1 MTDLGPTSIALLFC
15 VCALLILTSVML
27 SGTSDWAGIPVVLPF
42 LALGLVVGSTGLRPL
57 LYQDYEVCF
66 RLGTLTLVL
75 ILFDGGLNTPI
86 IQLRE
91 AIWPAALLATVGV
104 IGTMSLF
111 ALCARL
117 LNCSWTQAFLL
128 GAIVSSTDAAA
139 VFPILRSSGLQL
151 RKRVL
156 AVLELESG
164 LNDPIAVTLT
174 VALTASLSGQ
184 HPLTPA
190 FLAYI
195 PEQLA
200 IGALVGAAVGYG
212 GRWLILRARPVAGGL
227 YPLLTLALALLAFG
241 LPALAHGSGFL
252 GAYVAGAVLGNGAL
266 PYRGGIL
273 RVHDSLAWLGQV
285 AMYLL
290 LGLLAAPLGLL
301 KVAPQGII
309 LGLALAVFARP
320 LAVTLCV
327 LAFRYPL
334 KEVIYLGWVG
344 LRGAV
349 PIILSTYPVLA
360 QVEDATTIFHIV
372 FFVVLV
378 NSFIPGATVRWL
390 TRRLGLKSQEPAPA
404 PALLEVI
411 STRVLTGAEI
421 VSFSLEGSAAACGA
435 AISELPF
442 PPDSA
447 VILLI
452 RDGEMIAPKGATVL
466 SAGDHIY
473 VLCQTADRPFIQ
485 LIFGRSEAS

>member
-1 MTDLGPTSIALLFC
+1 MTALGPTSIALLFS

-27 SGTSDWAGIPVVLPF
+27 AGTSDWAGVPVVLPF
-42 LALGLVVGSTGLRPL
+42 LALGLIAGGTGLRPL

-66 RLGTLTLVL
+66 DLGTLTLVL
-75 ILFDGGLNTPI
+75 ILFDGGLNTPLA
-86 IQLRE
+86 QVQM
-91 AIWPAALLATVGV
+91 AIWPAAVLATVGV
-104 IGTMSLF
+104 VGTMSLF

-117 LNCSWTQAFLL
+117 FHSSWTQAFLL

-139 VFPILRSSGLQL
+139 VFPILRGSGLQL
-151 RKRVL
+151 RKRVV

-174 VALTASLSGQ
+174 IALTASLSGQ
-184 HPLTPA
+184 GPLT
-190 FLAYI
+190 LATLAHI
-195 PEQLA
+195 PIQLLLGA
-200 IGALVGAAVGYG
+200 IVGAAVGYG
-212 GRWLILRARPVAGGL
+212 GRWLMLRACPVAGGL
-227 YPLLTLALALLAFG
+227 YPLLTLAFALLGVG

-252 GAYVAGAVLGNGAL
+252 GAYVAAMVLGNGPM

-290 LGLLAAPLGLL
+290 LGLLAAPVELL
-301 KVAPQGII
+301 KVAPQGIV
-309 LGLALAVFARP
+309 LGLALALFARP

-327 LAFRYPL
+327 LAFRYPIR
-334 KEVIYLGWVG
+334 EVAYLGWVG

-349 PIILSTYPVLA
+349 PIILATYPILA
-360 QVEDATTIFHIV
+360 RVEGATIIFHVV

-378 NSFIPGATVRWL
+378 NTFVPGATVRWL
-390 TRRLGLKSQEPAPA
+390 TRRLGLESQEPPAA

-411 STRVLTGAEI
+411 STRVLKGAEI
-421 VSFSLEGSAAACGA
+421 VSFSLGASAAACGA

-452 RDGEMIAPKGATVL
+452 RGEEVIAPKGATVL
-466 SAGDHIY
+466 TEGDHVY
-473 VLCQTADRPFIQ
+473 VLSQPMDRPFIR